1 MIKKPKSEECKILFW
16 VFFFSFVSF
25 YFLDK
30 LQLSLIVAKA
40 TLKKKKNLYYSET
53 FMLILTCNEKCLA
66 FHSLEIK

>member
-1 MIKKPKSEECKILFW
+1 MQNFILSL
-16 VFFFSFVSF
+16 FFSFVSF